1 MNWDSGKYMYKNR
14 HDHVLSRGQ
23 TLLEL
28 VIAMG
33 VVAVIVTGLVVA
45 STASLRYSQDS
56 RLRSGGVKYAQEAIE
71 VVRQIRDTQPWTT
84 FEAYSTGTSKTWC
97 LSSAGVFSDQGGGE
111 CPLISVGS
119 PFTRSVTFTW
129 NDPIMEVT
137 SEVRWQVGSTQAST
151 QLKTYFTQWK

>member
-1 MNWDSGKYMYKNR
+1 MSWDSDRFMFRSKR
-14 HDHVLSRGQ
+14 DHYLSRGQ

-71 VVRQIRDTQPWTT
+71 LVRQIRDTQPWTT
-84 FEAYSTGTSKTWC
+84 FENYSTGTSKIWC
-97 LSSAGVFSDQGGGE
+97 LSGAGVFSDQNGGE
-111 CPLISVGS
+111 CPLLSAGS
-119 PFTRSVTFTW
+119 PYTRQVTFTW
-129 NDPIMEVT
+129 NDPVMEVT

-151 QLKTYFTQWK
+151 QLKTYFTQWR